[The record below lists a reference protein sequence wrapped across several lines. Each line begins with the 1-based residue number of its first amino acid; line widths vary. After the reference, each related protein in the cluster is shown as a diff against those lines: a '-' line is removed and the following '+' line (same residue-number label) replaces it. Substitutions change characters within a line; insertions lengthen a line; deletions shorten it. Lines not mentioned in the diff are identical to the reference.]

1 MLGKVLVA
9 PQGAYKKCI
18 FPDATKS
25 LIPHRKWVFKDVLE
39 RWPSSAFLILQF
51 LCSLLTASRAD
62 GRFESCRTASIHLGP
77 EAETFDY
84 PSTQRYVN
92 L

>member
-39 RWPSSAFLILQF
+39 RWASSAFFSQKTPILSDSIMA
-51 LCSLLTASRAD
+51 SLQNLD
-62 GRFESCRTASIHLGP
+62 FERCYKDFAP
-77 EAETFDY
+77 EH
-84 PSTQRYVN
+84 
-92 L
+92 

>member
-18 FPDATKS
+18 FPDAAKP

-39 RWPSSAFLILQF
+39 RWPSSAFLRNFLVWRDNSLCHQF
-51 LCSLLTASRAD
+51 WGNKTMRNRFLT
-62 GRFESCRTASIHLGP
+62 
-77 EAETFDY
+77 
-84 PSTQRYVN
+84 
-92 L
+92 